1 MAIAFVTSGVDDNVH
16 AADNGF
22 CGIPQPVGVED
33 GDLVIAIIAVA
44 AYGATPAVI
53 GDVVPPDD
61 TWELV
66 TVVKTPVITFNEVR
80 LFVFKH
86 TALCDPS
93 NYVFETPMSDVAGVR
108 SSMGSVVVY
117 RGADAFQPVEVAVA
131 KLTSTI
137 TTFEVPD
144 VTASLG
150 GEEMIL
156 AFLCG
161 GNGTWADPDGFRQV
175 AFTEDNDNTT
185 ASLAIKRR
193 GLQDA
198 GVITTAAPVFT
209 PSVPIQLSVVLAI
222 LLTPSSGTLSLSEV
236 YDRLFEAM
244 PPGIDRLLDFTP
256 SGDFYKYFRAAA
268 VTLKTYAFDLVDTLR
283 GEIVPSLSR
292 YVLPT
297 WESVFGLRKT
307 KTALL
312 GTIPQRR
319 AQVQGAWRVAAGQ
332 GSSAPVV
339 AGVETPLLGYAPGT
353 TPEVVEASRSVLADL
368 HTYVDTVN
376 LSIPTLPSD
385 FMVRPLY
392 VYDGGPV
399 AKMGARLRVT
409 LTHTAVE
416 AVSIALVSPEGT
428 IHAIEMAD
436 FATGGVSGAEYWFFC
451 PEFAGEQCEGQWK
464 LEISDNDPLES
475 GTIVEWRV
483 FVEGCP
489 GGLGD
494 DVFDWGVYADPNL
507 VGAIT
512 PPDYAAAQV
521 AIDKI
526 QQSHTLGRVLLG
538 LEAAPNTSAAVPG
551 RFLPK

>member
-1 MAIAFVTSGVDDNVH
+1 MAIAYVAAGVDTNSHVV
-16 AADNGF
+16 DNGY
-22 CGIPQPVGVED
+22 CGIPRPAGVED
-33 GDLVIAIIAVA
+33 GDLVLAIIAVA

-53 GDVVPPDD
+53 SDVVPPDD
-61 TWELV
+61 SWV
-66 TVVKTPVITFNEVR
+66 PVDTVVTPVITFNEVR
-80 LFVFKH
+80 LFVFSH
-86 TALCDPS
+86 TALNDPT
-93 NYVFETPMSDVAGVR
+93 NYVFTTPMSDVGGVR
-108 SSMGSVVVY
+108 TALGCVLAY
-117 RGADAFQPVEVAVA
+117 RGVDPFAPVEVAAA

-137 TTFEVPD
+137 TTFAVPD

-161 GNGTWADPDGFRQV
+161 GNGMWATPAGFQQV

-185 ASLAIKRR
+185 ASLSVQRR
-193 GLQDA
+193 GLEGA

-209 PSVPIQLSVVLAI
+209 PSVPIQLSVCLAI
-222 LLTPSSGTLSLSEV
+222 LLTPSPGTLPLAEV
-236 YDRLFEAM
+236 YGRLVDAL
-244 PPGIDRLLDFTP
+244 PPGLDRLLDFTAT
-256 SGDFYKYFRAAA
+256 GDFYKYFRAAA
-268 VTLKTYAFDLVDTLR
+268 LVVKTYGYDLIDTLR
-283 GEIVPSLSR
+283 AEIVPSLSR
-292 YVLPT
+292 YVLPA
-297 WESVFGLRKT
+297 WEGVFGLRKT

-332 GSSAPVV
+332 GSSTPVV
-339 AGVETPLLGYAPGT
+339 AGAEAPLLGYAPGT
-353 TPEVVEASRSVLADL
+353 TPLVVEASRAALADL
-368 HTYVDTVN
+368 HTYVDEVN

-385 FMVRPLY
+385 FMVRPLW

-409 LTHTAVE
+409 ITHTAVE

-436 FATGGVSGAEYWFFC
+436 FATGAVSGDYWFYC
-451 PEFAGEQCEGQWK
+451 PEFAGEQCEGVWK

-475 GTIVEWRV
+475 GTLVAWRI

-494 DVFDWGVYADPNL
+494 DIFDWGVYADPAL
-507 VGAIT
+507 VGQVT

-538 LEAAPNTSAAVPG
+538 LEAAPSTSAAVPG
-551 RFLPK
+551 RFLPV